1 MTIAP
6 PPVGDDER
14 GKDYTLASAEGAD
27 EESSTSGGRDPWRG
41 DLQDW
46 ISRER
51 GRISRNP
58 TVKRRR
64 IGLFRRR
71 IGIHKP
77 STQEGLG
84 GDSDR

>member
-14 GKDYTLASAEGAD
+14 GKDSTLASAGGAD
-27 EESSTSGGRDPWRG
+27 EESSTPGGQVPWRG

-71 IGIHKP
+71 IGIYKP

-84 GDSDR
+84 